1 MNRLRS
7 VSVIIGLFAAGAAQA
22 QDFKQ
27 RYVGKDPC
35 ALKLKG
41 DYDFSLRL
49 DKTRNSELRALD
61 IGNTSIVMIIEH
73 EKEGPACGIIRDVV
87 QITVPASDKH
97 VDEPFRDKH
106 FEFRCFD
113 SQAPTDVAVGT
124 IVREGKNTRLM
135 TAIDAWR
142 INLKEQKFVA
152 THDKV
157 VCSADG
163 FGGEDDGSDLV
174 DEAMKYAAHGKPGQ
188 FAPESK

>member
-1 MNRLRS
+1 MSRFRSITALALLLASAS
-7 VSVIIGLFAAGAAQA
+7 VSRAQN
-22 QDFKQ
+22 FKRQ
-27 RYVGKDPC
+27 YVGKDPC

-49 DKTRNSELRALD
+49 DKTRNLELRVLD
-61 IGNTSIVMIIEH
+61 KGTASIVMIIEYRH
-73 EKEGPACGIIRDVV
+73 DGPACGVIRDLV
-87 QITVPASDKH
+87 QITVSDRH
-97 VDEPFRDKH
+97 IDEPIRDKH

-113 SQAPTDVAVGT
+113 AQARTDVVVGT

-142 INLKEQKFVA
+142 IDLKEHKFVE

-174 DEAMKYAAHGKPGQ
+174 DEAKKYAAHGKPGQ
-188 FAPESK
+188 FGPESK

>member
-1 MNRLRS
+1 MSRFRSITALALLLASAS
-7 VSVIIGLFAAGAAQA
+7 VSRAQN
-22 QDFKQ
+22 FKRQ
-27 RYVGKDPC
+27 YVGKDPC

-49 DKTRNSELRALD
+49 DKTRNLELRVLD
-61 IGNTSIVMIIEH
+61 KGTASIVMIIEYRH
-73 EKEGPACGIIRDVV
+73 DGPACGVIRDLV
-87 QITVPASDKH
+87 QITVSDRH
-97 VDEPFRDKH
+97 IDEPFRDKH

-113 SQAPTDVAVGT
+113 AQARTDVVVGT

-142 INLKEQKFVA
+142 IDLKEHKFVE

-174 DEAMKYAAHGKPGQ
+174 DEAKKYAAHGKPGQ
-188 FAPESK
+188 FGPESK